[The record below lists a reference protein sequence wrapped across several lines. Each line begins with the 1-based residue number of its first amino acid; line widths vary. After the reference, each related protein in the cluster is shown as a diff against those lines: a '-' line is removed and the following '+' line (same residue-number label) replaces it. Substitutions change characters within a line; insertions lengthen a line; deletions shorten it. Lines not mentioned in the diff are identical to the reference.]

1 MPAAFTAGLST
12 RFPLALLPS
21 YLGYPATKGTGL
33 PGSIEQGGLLA
44 TWTLGERLSSRDGSF
59 FPSSAPRSITYLLSP
74 RRLALHV
81 SLSSGAAPLAA
92 APLRPRY
99 PPHTARARG
108 DYYGTDG
115 TSSKMEAGVAGDD
128 GSRETRK
135 EFSCPPSPNCIFS
148 LRERCIASVTKKL
161 RPGWKIQRRNSK
173 DNVANYC
180 TSQMRSADKGRGKIN
195 YPPSDSK
202 YKAINGLIRIRC
214 VSVGT
219 KR

>member
-1 MPAAFTAGLST
+1 M
-12 RFPLALLPS
+12 LAVEAMEL
-21 YLGYPATKGTGL
+21 AK
-33 PGSIEQGGLLA
+33 QLA
-44 TWTLGERLSSRDGSF
+44 THDATG
-59 FPSSAPRSITYLLSP
+59 
-74 RRLALHV
+74 
-81 SLSSGAAPLAA
+81 
-92 APLRPRY
+92 RY
-99 PPHTARARG
+99 ATTRARRTDLSQVATAACFEYPSALVNTSYDSLG
-108 DYYGTDG
+108 DGA
-115 TSSKMEAGVAGDD
+115 SSKMEAGVAGDD
-128 GSRETRK
+128 GSREIRK

-173 DNVANYC
+173 DNVANHC
-180 TSQMRSADKGRGKIN
+180 TSQMRSADKGRGKIS